1 MCRRPPTIASSR
13 TRIRD
18 ILLCSDSKPGLQLLS
33 RGPTSQ
39 QTALALRVWRLLET
53 ITSEGASIH
62 LQWIPG
68 HAGIDDNEAA
78 DRLANRAA
86 ATCEQGATPV
96 DLPSARSA
104 IRRWSEQMAE
114 KRAAHH
120 TLGQRTPGHDDLD
133 CWGQT
138 TLSQLRTGRCT
149 LVRSTLHRI
158 GLASDSTCRDC
169 GADEDTVKHLLA
181 EWNAPQRP
189 GAESGAQYQHWTK
202 FYPDQHRTTRTSRK
216 GWGGRLHQSIRPRL
230 PRHRARHAL
239 RAQKK
244 KTSAQQQ
251 QRRTP
256 PLQQRLHPPQDA
268 RSTLSQCHDETRMQP
283 GQPT

>member
-18 ILLCSDSKPGLQLLS
+18 ILLCSDSRPGLQLLS

-53 ITSEGASIH
+53 ITSEGASVH

-68 HAGIDDNEAA
+68 HAGIDGNEAA
-78 DRLANRAA
+78 DCLANRAA

-96 DLPSARSA
+96 GLPSARSA

-120 TLGQRTPGHDDLD
+120 THGQRTPGHDDLD
-133 CWGQT
+133 RCWGQT
-138 TLSQLRTGRCT
+138 TLSQLRTDRCT

-181 EWNAPQRP
+181 ECHAHTATRSRVWGPIP
-189 GAESGAQYQHWTK
+189 TLDEILSGPASDNTDFQK
-202 FYPDQHRTTRTSRK
+202 RVGRTT
-216 GWGGRLHQSIRPRL
+216 P
-230 PRHRARHAL
+230 PVDPPPPA
-239 RAQKK
+239 
-244 KTSAQQQ
+244 
-251 QRRTP
+251 TP
-256 PLQQRLHPPQDA
+256 
-268 RSTLSQCHDETRMQP
+268 
-283 GQPT
+283 